1 MVFGVPVIPT
11 VLLNAAL
18 SLLRDRSLSVTAPD
32 RLAVFAPMYN
42 EGAAARACLAS
53 LLEQSVQ
60 PDEIVLS
67 INGGSDDT
75 HAIVVATLAE
85 HGFARDAHRFDTA
98 LNATVE
104 AWLREDGGG
113 APVTVIDRRARA
125 SKSDSINEAAAQGIL
140 TAERVLVTDGDT
152 VFDRRFVERLRPHF
166 YRLTFVGRGAS
177 RRAVIEDVALQS
189 GNVTSFVP
197 PGATAAARF
206 ISAAR
211 RSEYAFGSVLRRGQ
225 VTRLGDGAYFGCS
238 RLFTV
243 VGCGFA
249 VRQDALPL
257 PATTKTEDH
266 DLTLRVQDRPVARTW
281 RRVDGLE
288 AQGFAVVRGGETL
301 RLRDVVDDDVVE
313 FRSGGSA
320 RFVEGALMKTQDPPH
335 FDGYIGQVERWHG
348 GAQQNVLGRLGRA
361 LRPNVF
367 ITMWAAVLENIIGI
381 VLMTALIASVAMNR
395 GNPSLGI
402 TPLVLALALAVDMTV
417 SAVLVTLGLYRY
429 HRAHERRWPLL
440 RAVAQS
446 LLGAVPYTLL
456 RYLGPVIYVT
466 SALQVVPEH
475 LLRRRRSASRSV
487 DADAAAGAWE
497 RPTRRTRT
505 VSHALL
511 PIGTVGFGVGLMSL
525 ASFAPLL
532 NPIND
537 EAWRLT
543 YARDPVRLEAHV
555 GLVILRPPDGLQP
568 PDLGLRGSRSLYC
581 DPTAP
586 GYRGTSAGGTTFG
599 ATGEADRYTPLSGW
613 ELIALLRLA
622 PLIGF
627 VDSAMLVYGVPGNL
641 FLRVLLNESY
651 LDPLAVGETDDHG
664 LSQQNGD
671 SLTMLRALSRDPTD
685 PLYNPHLFAAP
696 FSVYDPDFS
705 TCAGAAKLAWALRQ
719 RDALSDEHAYALYI
733 NPIVGVRDGT
743 ISDVHVDLV
752 AVMMRLVPLV
762 ERLEHTFAAYDRDP
776 TGLARRDRDALRL
789 AADVRAGTVSLE
801 GAYRRAHAQ
810 VGRQGLPDASHYQR
824 LLGEMFTAEAPVN
837 R

>member
-11 VLLNAAL
+11 VLLNTAL

-42 EGAAARACLAS
+42 EGAAARACLTS

-60 PDEIVLS
+60 CDELVLS
-67 INGGSDDT
+67 VNGGSDDT
-75 HAIVVATLAE
+75 HAVVVATLAD
-85 HGFARDAHRFDTA
+85 HGYARGTHRLDTA

-104 AWLREDGGG
+104 TWWRAGDGDGP
-113 APVTVIDRRARA
+113 PVTVVDRHGRT
-125 SKSDSINEAAAQGIL
+125 SKSDSVNDAAEHGIL

-152 VFDRRFVERLRPHF
+152 VFDRHFVERLRAHF

-197 PGATAAARF
+197 PGATATARF

-225 VTRLGDGAYFGCS
+225 VTRLGDGAYFGRS

-249 VRQDALPL
+249 VRRDALPL

-281 RRVDGLE
+281 RRVEGLE
-288 AQGFAVVRGGETL
+288 AQGFAVVQGGETR
-301 RLRDVVDDDVVE
+301 RLRDVVADDVVE

-335 FDGYIGQVERWHG
+335 LDGYIGQVERWHG
-348 GAQQNVLGRLGRA
+348 GAQQNVLGRLGRS

-367 ITMWAAVLENIIGI
+367 VTMWAAVVENLIGI

-402 TPLVLALALAVDMTV
+402 TPLVLAVAVALDMAA
-417 SAVLVTLGLYRY
+417 SAILVTLGLFRY
-429 HRAHERRWPLL
+429 HRAQARRWPLL

-456 RYLGPVIYVT
+456 RYLGPIIYVT
-466 SALQVVPEH
+466 SALQVVPDH
-475 LLRRRRSASRSV
+475 LRRRPASPS
-487 DADAAAGAWE
+487 ADAAAGAWE
-497 RPTRRTRT
+497 RPTLRTRT

-525 ASFAPLL
+525 ATFAPLL

-543 YARDPVRLEAHV
+543 YERDPVRLEAHV
-555 GLVILRPPDGLQP
+555 GLVILQPPDGRRP
-568 PDLGLRGSRSLYC
+568 PELALHGARSLYC
-581 DPTAP
+581 DASAP
-586 GYRGTSAGGTTFG
+586 GYRGARAGGTTFG
-599 ATGEADRYTPLSGW
+599 ATGDADRYTPLSGW
-613 ELIALLRLA
+613 ELIALLRLV
-622 PLIGF
+622 PLVGF
-627 VDSAMLVYGVPGNL
+627 VDSAMVAYGVPGNL
-641 FLRVLLNESY
+641 YLRVLLNESY
-651 LDPLAVGETDDHG
+651 LDPLAIGDTDDHG

-685 PLYNPHLFAAP
+685 PLYNPHLFALP

-743 ISDVHVDLV
+743 ISEVHTGLV
-752 AVMMRLVPLV
+752 AVMMRLLPLV
-762 ERLEHTFAAYDRDP
+762 ERLEHAFAAYERDP
-776 TGLARRDRDALRL
+776 AVLARRDRDALRL
-789 AADVRAGTVSLE
+789 AADVRAGSVSLE
-801 GAYRRAHAQ
+801 DAYRRAFNQ
-810 VGRQGLPDASHYQR
+810 VVRQGLPDQPHYQR
-824 LLGEMFTAEAPVN
+824 LLGEMFAAEGPVS